1 MPFIPRETKFFEML
15 SEQVSV
21 IAKATEFLK
30 KEIIE
35 KENISEENIKKVK
48 DFEHE
53 CDTIAHEIIDKL
65 NETFIT
71 PIDREDIHKL
81 ANEID
86 NVMDLIN
93 VVANRLFIYN
103 IKNTKGTYLN
113 EFVNDISESVS
124 AMSMAI
130 KNLSDIKKTR
140 RILEYCI
147 EINRLENSGDSLRE
161 KAIKELFEREKDP
174 INIIKW
180 KEIYEVA
187 ETVLDSCENVAK
199 TIEEVIVKNG

>member
-1 MPFIPRETKFFEML
+1 MPLIPRETKFFDML

-21 IAKATEFLK
+21 ITKAVDFFK
-30 KEIIE
+30 KNIIE
-35 KENISEENIKKVK
+35 KEDISEENIKKIK

-53 CDTIAHEIIDKL
+53 CDTICHEIIDKL

-86 NVMDLIN
+86 DVMDLIN
-93 VVANRLFIYN
+93 VVANRLNIYN
-103 IKNTKGTYLN
+103 IRNIKGTYLS
-113 EFVNDISESVS
+113 EFINDIAESIN
-124 AMSMAI
+124 AMNMAI
-130 KNLSDIKKTR
+130 KNLNELKKTR

-161 KAIKELFEREKDP
+161 KAIKELFEKEKDP
-174 INIIKW
+174 VNIIKW

-187 ETVLDSCENVAK
+187 ETVLDASERVAK

>member
-1 MPFIPRETKFFEML
+1 MPLIPKETRFFDML
-15 SEQVSV
+15 CEEVEV
-21 IAKATEFLK
+21 ITKAVDYFK
-30 KEIIE
+30 KNIVDS
-35 KENISEENIKKVK
+35 ENISEESIKRIK

-53 CDTIAHEIIDKL
+53 CDTICHEIIDKL

-86 NVMDLIN
+86 DVMDLIN
-93 VVANRLFIYN
+93 VVANRINIYH
-103 IKNTKGTYLN
+103 IKKVKGTYLD
-113 EFVNDISESVS
+113 EFVNDILESVN
-124 AMSMAI
+124 AMNTAI
-130 KNLSDIKKTR
+130 KNLADLKKPR

-161 KAIKELFEREKDP
+161 KAIKELFEKEKDP

-187 ETVLDSCENVAK
+187 ETVLDACEKVARI
-199 TIEEVIVKNG
+199 IEEVIVKNG

>member
-1 MPFIPRETKFFEML
+1 MPLIPRETKFFDML
-15 SEQVSV
+15 CEQVKV
-21 IAKATEFLK
+21 ITKAVDYFK
-30 KEIIE
+30 KNIIE
-35 KENISEENIKKVK
+35 NENITEETTRKMK

-53 CDTIAHEIIDKL
+53 CDTICHEIIDKL

-81 ANEID
+81 TNEID
-86 NVMDLIN
+86 DVMDLIN
-93 VVANRLFIYN
+93 VVANRINIYE
-103 IKNTKGTYLN
+103 IKKVKGTYLE
-113 EFVNDISESVS
+113 EFINDISESVN
-124 AMSMAI
+124 AMDMAI
-130 KNLSDIKKTR
+130 KNLAELKKTR

-161 KAIKELFEREKDP
+161 KAIKELFEEEKNP

-187 ETVLDSCENVAK
+187 ETVLDACEKVAK

>member
-1 MPFIPRETKFFEML
+1 MPLIPRETKFFDML

-21 IAKATEFLK
+21 IAKAADFFK

-35 KENISEENIKKVK
+35 KENINDENIKKVK

-53 CDTIAHEIIDKL
+53 CDTISHEIIDKL

-86 NVMDLIN
+86 DVMDLIN

-103 IKNTKGTYLN
+103 IKNTKGTYLA
-113 EFVNDISESVS
+113 EFINDISESVN
-124 AMSMAI
+124 AMNMAV
-130 KNLSDIKKTR
+130 KNLNELKKTR

-161 KAIKELFEREKDP
+161 KAIKELFEKEKDP

-187 ETVLDSCENVAK
+187 ETVLDSCERVAK

>member
-1 MPFIPRETKFFEML
+1 MLLIPKETKFFDML
-15 SEQVSV
+15 CEEVEV
-21 IAKATEFLK
+21 ITKAVDYFK
-30 KEIIE
+30 KNIVDS
-35 KENISEENIKKVK
+35 ENISEESIKRIK

-53 CDTIAHEIIDKL
+53 CDTICHEIIDKL

-86 NVMDLIN
+86 DVMDLIN
-93 VVANRLFIYN
+93 VVANRINIYH
-103 IKNTKGTYLN
+103 IKKVKGTYLD
-113 EFVNDISESVS
+113 EFVNDILESVN
-124 AMSMAI
+124 AMNTAI
-130 KNLSDIKKTR
+130 KNLADLKKPR

-161 KAIKELFEREKDP
+161 KAIKELFEKEKDP

-187 ETVLDSCENVAK
+187 ETVLDACEKVARI
-199 TIEEVIVKNG
+199 IEEVIVKNG

>member
-1 MPFIPRETKFFEML
+1 MPLIPKETRFFDML
-15 SEQVSV
+15 CEEVEV
-21 IAKATEFLK
+21 ITKAVDYFK
-30 KEIIE
+30 KNIIDS
-35 KENISEENIKKVK
+35 ENISEESIKRIK

-53 CDTIAHEIIDKL
+53 CDTICHEIIDKL

-86 NVMDLIN
+86 DVMDLIN
-93 VVANRLFIYN
+93 VVANRINIYH
-103 IKNTKGTYLN
+103 IKKVKGTYLD
-113 EFVNDISESVS
+113 EFVNDILESVN
-124 AMSMAI
+124 AMNTAI
-130 KNLSDIKKTR
+130 KNLADLKKPR

-161 KAIKELFEREKDP
+161 KAIKELFEKEKDP
-174 INIIKW
+174 VNIIKW

-187 ETVLDSCENVAK
+187 ETVLDACERVAK
-199 TIEEVIVKNG
+199 MIEEVIVKNG

>member
-1 MPFIPRETKFFEML
+1 MPLIPKDTKFFDML
-15 SEQVSV
+15 QEQVNV
-21 IAKATEFLK
+21 ILKAVNHLQK
-30 KEIIE
+30 NIIE
-35 KENISEENIKKVK
+35 KDDTTEDTIKHMK
-48 DFEHE
+48 DFENE

-81 ANEID
+81 VNEID
-86 NVMDLIN
+86 DVMDLLN
-93 VVANRLFIYN
+93 VIANRISIYK
-103 IKNTKGTYLN
+103 IKSVKDPYLV
-113 EFVNDISESVS
+113 EFVNEITESIN

-130 KNLSDIKKTR
+130 KNLNDLKKTR

-161 KAIKELFEREKDP
+161 KAIKELFEKEKDP

-187 ETVLDSCENVAK
+187 ETVLDASEKVAK
-199 TIEEVIVKNG
+199 TIEEIIVKNG